1 MKISAPVYF
10 LLVDDL
16 EDNLLALEA
25 LLRRDGLVVLKA
37 RSGSEAL
44 ELLLVHDVAL
54 ALVDVQMP
62 EMDGFELAELIR
74 GTEKTRWVPIIF
86 LTAGGPDEQRRFRGY
101 EAGAVDFIRKPVE
114 NDVLRSKAEVFYELY
129 RQRQEV
135 ACQRDELSAATTE
148 ISRLLAESRRHTE
161 TLREMDQRKDEFLAT
176 LAHELRNP
184 LAPILNA
191 VAVMQFKGLGD
202 PLLESMREVIERQ
215 ATHMARLVDELL
227 DVSRIA
233 TGKLSLQLKTMDLTT
248 VVNGA
253 IEVAR
258 SIIDLHGHQ
267 LDVVMPSHPILLKG
281 DEVRLTQVFANLLTN
296 AAKYTEPGGN
306 IRIVSEADGDLL
318 RVHVDDTGIGIP
330 KEMLSRVFGLFA
342 QIDCSLERT
351 KGGLGVGLA
360 LVRRLVELH
369 KGQVTANSAGLG
381 QGSRFTVT
389 LPRLTANNSH
399 GPNDVLL
406 PPRTDEYS
414 SEALRI
420 LIVDDNEDAAK
431 SLKMLLDF
439 RGHLTR
445 VSHTGLGGL
454 AVARDF
460 QPVVC
465 ILDIGLPGMSGYEV
479 ARALRCDAAFADTTL
494 IALSGYATEEDK
506 RLAIE
511 AGFNMH
517 LTKPANISMID
528 QILAARQY
536 LSRPAVHCEI

>member
-148 ISRLLAESRRHTE
+148 NSRLLAESRRHTE

-202 PLLESMREVIERQ
+202 PILESMREVIERQ

-296 AAKYTEPGGN
+296 AAKYTEPGGH
-306 IRIVSEADGDLL
+306 IRLVSEADGDLL

-369 KGQVTANSAGLG
+369 KGQVTADSAGLG

-399 GPNDVLL
+399 EPNDVLL
-406 PPRTDEYS
+406 PPGTDEYS
-414 SEALRI
+414 SESLRI

-431 SLKMLLDF
+431 SLEMLLDF

-445 VSHTGLGGL
+445 VSHTGLDGL

-479 ARALRCDAAFADTTL
+479 ARALRGDPAFADTTL

-528 QILAARQY
+528 QILSARQY